1 MLPVS
6 QSASL
11 TQLLLLPP
19 PVLLSLLDAAG
30 DDHQLDDDE
39 EDGAQHDGH
48 DDHPRHGVWALLPL
62 FSG

>member
-1 MLPVS
+1 MPS
-6 QSASL
+6 QQVLSL

-19 PVLLSLLDAAG
+19 PVLLPLLDAAG

-48 DDHPRHGVWALLPL
+48 DDHPRHGVGVMLPL